1 MTAVVVEVAPSTPAV
16 RQLVAR
22 IHEESAKDAY
32 AHIFTD
38 PFPREETQQRWH
50 AYTGTIAL
58 ASCAGKVVGFVAWQ
72 DDEVEALYVLPS
84 AAGCGVGGH
93 LLDAAV
99 GATRLWVLEDNR
111 HARRFYE
118 RRGWSPSGH
127 LRQQYGPVRELEY
140 VRSSLIGSSRQS

>member
-1 MTAVVVEVAPSTPAV
+1 MNSVVVEVVHSSPEV

-22 IHEESAKDAY
+22 IHEESAVDAY

-38 PFPREETQQRWH
+38 PFPHEETQQRWNL
-50 AYTGTIAL
+50 YTGSLAL
-58 ASCAGKVVGFVAWQ
+58 ASVEDMAVGFVAWQ
-72 DDEVEALYVLPS
+72 DEVEALYVLPS
-84 AAGCGVGGH
+84 AAGCGVGGR

>member
-58 ASCAGKVVGFVAWQ
+58 ASCAGKVVGFVAWS
-72 DDEVEALYVLPS
+72 DGEVDALYVLPS
-84 AAGCGVGGH
+84 AAGRGTGGR
-93 LLDAAV
+93 LLDAVVSAD
-99 GATRLWVLEDNR
+99 RLWVLEDNS
-111 HARRFYE
+111 HARGFYE
-118 RRGWSPSGH
+118 RRDWSPSGRI
-127 LRQQYGPVRELEY
+127 RQQYEPIRELEY
-140 VRSSLIGSSRQS
+140 VRAPA